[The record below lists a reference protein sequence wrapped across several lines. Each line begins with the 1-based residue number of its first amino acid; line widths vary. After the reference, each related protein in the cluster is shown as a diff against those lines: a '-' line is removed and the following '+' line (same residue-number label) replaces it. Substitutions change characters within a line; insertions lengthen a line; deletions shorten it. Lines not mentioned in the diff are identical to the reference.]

1 MIKFDQAYWYTHE
14 CPLRKLTKPVFDE
27 QESAL
32 SIRAILHDTLI
43 KYFDKGITDI
53 KSEIID
59 RLDIKAIKTGV
70 SKQVLARRIEQAI
83 INFEIWKVKI
93 QNTTTIDRQITGTTN
108 NMDFYIDIARYKPYE
123 SRIQLI
129 WFRYDST
136 MPSIPDLSKLVEKA
150 QWNARGFELSINER
164 PMQLTY
170 FFPLLGVDYSILY
183 NPENG
188 YDTVA
193 SLIKDQVYYT
203 RPSRICDICNECPM
217 TWAGYLGEINE
228 K

>member
-1 MIKFDQAYWYTHE
+1 MVTFDQAYWYTHE
-14 CPLRKLTKPVFDE
+14 CPLRKLNQPVFPE
-27 QESAL
+27 QESAIKMREL
-32 SIRAILHDTLI
+32 VNNSII
-43 KYFDKGITDI
+43 KYFDEPISDI
-53 KSEIID
+53 KSQI
-59 RLDIKAIKTGV
+59 LDTLDLKAIKTGV

-93 QNTTTIDRQITGTTN
+93 KDTTTIDKHISNTIS
-108 NMDFYIDIARYKPYE
+108 NMTFNIDIARYKPYE
-123 SRIQLI
+123 SRIQLL

-136 MPSIPDLSKLVEKA
+136 MPSIPDLSKLVEMA
-150 QWNARGFELSINER
+150 QWNARGFELSTNER

-193 SLIKDQVYYT
+193 ALIKDNIYYT
-203 RPSRICDICNECPM
+203 RPSRVCDICNECPM
-217 TWAGYLGEINE
+217 TWAGYLGELNG